1 MEKTDA
7 YCGEKSLTGFGE
19 IMGAMQKY
27 ESGFTRNTRVRRNS
41 EDKIETEREYY
52 ESLGLE
58 TPKGN
63 KAFQNPDDQDIA
75 EVFMQMLDVDHDDKL
90 DFAEY
95 LLLVLKMAK
104 AYYEASKDERFQT
117 HGSKRRSK
125 HDYKGLEEEGEEG
138 EEESLRQKHGGTD
151 GKRKGDRTRSP
162 NGRRGKRH
170 GSNSR
175 NEGRDTHRRETEKHK
190 HQHDSNRK
198 QRAGSDSTERKDNR
212 SKKHR
217 QPKDKNYDEIYDN
230 RKCNEDWEASYNH
243 CYYISEN
250 VTLEQKEGSRRNR
263 TGSQSKPESSHH
275 QGVPRGSEGGR
286 QPSRAEPSPE
296 SVGHDR
302 SSASQLPTH
311 RGLPLSGLLRSR
323 SGPCCRWPD
332 SR

>member
-1 MEKTDA
+1 
-7 YCGEKSLTGFGE
+7 
-19 IMGAMQKY
+19 
-27 ESGFTRNTRVRRNS
+27 
-41 EDKIETEREYY
+41 
-52 ESLGLE
+52 
-58 TPKGN
+58 
-63 KAFQNPDDQDIA
+63 
-75 EVFMQMLDVDHDDKL
+75 MQMLDVNHDDKL

-95 LLLVLKMAK
+95 LVLVLKLAK
-104 AYYEASKDERFQT
+104 AYYEASKDKRFQT

-175 NEGRDTHRRETEKHK
+175 NDGRDTHRRETEKHR

-198 QRAGSDSTERKDNR
+198 QRAGSDSTERKGNR

-230 RKCNEDWEASYNH
+230 RKCNKDWEASYKH
-243 CYYISEN
+243 CYHISEN

-275 QGVPRGSEGGR
+275 QGGLWASTWTPEWSSLSLDWLELGSRGLSFLDELC
-286 QPSRAEPSPE
+286 PEPSVYCPLPSEPDLALTRGE
-296 SVGHDR
+296 SAWCALD
-302 SSASQLPTH
+302 L
-311 RGLPLSGLLRSR
+311 
-323 SGPCCRWPD
+323 
-332 SR
+332 